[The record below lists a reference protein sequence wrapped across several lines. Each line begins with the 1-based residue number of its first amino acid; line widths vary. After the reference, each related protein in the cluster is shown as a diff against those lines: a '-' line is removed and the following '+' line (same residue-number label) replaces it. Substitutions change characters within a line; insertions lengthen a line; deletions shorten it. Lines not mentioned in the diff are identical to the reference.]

1 MTTRPEVRDAQS
13 RRFAL
18 AIELAVALIALAT
31 SAYLIFAWQSD
42 TLDYEIYVHEWGVLE
57 IVHSLLTGL
66 STWLFYRAW
75 RDATGAVKTGA
86 GALTMLAGAG
96 FVREL
101 DLKKTAE
108 VTGPDWFYFL
118 ADHGLQEALMIA
130 MTAPILFY
138 LYRHRA
144 DLMELVGLTL
154 RWRTWPLFAAALF
167 IVAGIYFDERIVT
180 SMRMRFWEELIE
192 TYGYLFMVLAA
203 WRHWEIAV
211 NERDPAVK
219 R

>member
-1 MTTRPEVRDAQS
+1 MALL
-13 RRFAL
+13 AL
-18 AIELAVALIALAT
+18 AA
-31 SAYLIFAWQSD
+31 SAYLILAWQSGS
-42 TLDYEIYVHEWGVLE
+42 LDDEIFVHEWGVLE

-86 GALTMLAGAG
+86 GALTMLAAAG

-108 VTGPDWFYFL
+108 VTGPDWLFFL
-118 ADHGLQEALMIA
+118 ADHGLQEALLIG
-130 MTAPILFY
+130 MTVPILFY
-138 LYRHRA
+138 LYRHREDFMA
-144 DLMELVGLTL
+144 LVGLTL
-154 RWRTWPLFAAALF
+154 RWRTWPLFLAAAF
-167 IVAGIYFDERIVT
+167 IFAGIYLDERIVT

-192 TYGYLFMVLAA
+192 TYGYLFLVLAA

-211 NERDPAVK
+211 DERDPHTQISK
-219 R
+219 D